1 MYKAGNVS
9 YPRTK
14 KGLKQYKEALK
25 WIYKATVSELNKQ
38 YKRKKFYRMR
48 RK

>member
-1 MYKAGNVS
+1 MYKAGNVY

-14 KGLKQYKEALK
+14 KGLKLYKEALS
-25 WIYKATVSELNKQ
+25 WIYKATVSELNKR
-38 YKRKKFYRMR
+38 YKSKRFYRMR